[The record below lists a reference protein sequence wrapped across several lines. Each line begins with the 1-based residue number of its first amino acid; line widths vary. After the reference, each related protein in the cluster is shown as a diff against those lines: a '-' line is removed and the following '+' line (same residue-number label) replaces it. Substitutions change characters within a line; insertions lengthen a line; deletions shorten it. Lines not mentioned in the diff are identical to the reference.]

1 MVKKSLYP
9 LLAVLFIIMI
19 YSCAKKQNLQIQQH
33 SEIPESVL
41 VSIKEM
47 GFNTNGITIMKD
59 GYIVEGDIFLPKS
72 SLGKATNSSNL
83 IIAKSEQYQTY
94 NLVQNLPRTITI
106 SVSNLPAVY
115 STAASNAIGR
125 YNSLNLKINF
135 QLVSSNANIEI
146 IGFNQGPTPN
156 GTLLGY
162 GGFPFSGNPFNQ
174 IGLNTN
180 PAAFGT
186 NPDVGYIT
194 SVIQHEIG
202 HCIGLRHTDYYDRGY
217 SCPVSWDEGNSYNS
231 ADIQNFPGAIQI
243 PGTPASAEP
252 NSLML
257 ACNNGVDRSFNTNDI
272 VALNY
277 LYGYPTYTYSF
288 RVTTMSNTPTYY
300 GLILN
305 GTHIAATISTPPVNA
320 TSTYVYNINS
330 YNPSSTLM
338 VKISSG
344 YIPVSATASANNGS
358 RINGVINATDKT
370 ITFSNLNMSV
380 QNGFV
385 SIAFKNYGLE

>member
-1 MVKKSLYP
+1 MIKKNLYSLF
-9 LLAVLFIIMI
+9 AVLFIFMI
-19 YSCAKKQNLQIQQH
+19 YSCAKKQNIETKQH
-33 SEIPESVL
+33 SEIPESIL
-41 VSIKEM
+41 ASIKEM

-72 SLGKATNSSNL
+72 SLGKAKNSSNL

-106 SVSNLPAVY
+106 SVSNLPAIY

-135 QLVSSNANIEI
+135 QLVSSNGNIEI
-146 IGFNQGPTPN
+146 IGFNEGPTPT
-156 GTLLGY
+156 GIRLGF

-202 HCIGLRHTDYYDRGY
+202 HCIGLRHTDYYDRSY
-217 SCPVSWDEGNSYNS
+217 SCPQQSGNEGSSYDS
-231 ADIQNFPGAIQI
+231 ADPQRFSGAIQI

-252 NSLML
+252 NSFML

-305 GTHIAATISTPPVNA
+305 GTHIAATISTPPVNT

-330 YNPSSTLM
+330 YSPSSTLV

-344 YIPVSATASANNGS
+344 YIPVSATANANGS
-358 RINGVINATDKT
+358 TVTGVINATDKT

-380 QNGFV
+380 QNGYV
-385 SIAFKNYGLE
+385 SIALKNYGLD

>member
-1 MVKKSLYP
+1 MIKQK
-9 LLAVLFIIMI
+9 I
-19 YSCAKKQNLQIQQH
+19 YSLFAMLFLFMVCSCSKNKKLEIEQH
-33 SEIPESVL
+33 NEISESVL
-41 VSIKEM
+41 ASIKQM
-47 GFNTNGITIMKD
+47 GFNTNNVTVMKD

-72 SLGKATNSSNL
+72 SLGKAKNSSNL

-106 SVSNLPAVY
+106 SVSNLPAIY
-115 STAASNAIGR
+115 STAASNAIAR

-135 QLVSSNANIEI
+135 QLVSSNGNIDI
-146 IGFNQGPTPN
+146 IGFNEAPTPT
-156 GTLLGY
+156 GITLGF
-162 GGFPFSGNPFNQ
+162 GGFPFSRNPFNQ

-217 SCPVSWDEGNSYNS
+217 SCPQQSGNEGNSYNS
-231 ADIQNFPGAIQI
+231 ADPQRFSGAIQI

-252 NSLML
+252 NSFML

-305 GTHIAATISTPPVNA
+305 GTHIAATISTPPVNT

-330 YNPSSTLM
+330 YNPSSTLV

-344 YIPVSATASANNGS
+344 YIPVSATANANGS
-358 RINGVINATDKT
+358 TVNGVINATDKT

-380 QNGFV
+380 QNGYV
-385 SIAFKNYGLE
+385 SIALKNYGLD

>member
-1 MVKKSLYP
+1 MIKKNLYSLF
-9 LLAVLFIIMI
+9 AVLFIFMI
-19 YSCAKKQNLQIQQH
+19 YSCAKKQNTETQQH

-41 VSIKEM
+41 ATIKEM

-83 IIAKSEQYQTY
+83 IIAKSEQYQTN

-115 STAASNAIGR
+115 STAASNAVGR

-135 QLVSSNANIEI
+135 QLVSSNGNIDI
-146 IGFNQGPTPN
+146 TGFNQGPTPN

-257 ACNNGVDRSFNTNDI
+257 ACNSGVDRSFNTNDI

-305 GTHIAATISTPPVNA
+305 GTHIAATISTPPVNT

-330 YNPSSTLM
+330 YNPSSTLV

-344 YIPVSATASANNGS
+344 YIPVSATASANGS
-358 RINGVINATDKT
+358 TVNGVINASDKT

-385 SIAFKNYGLE
+385 SIALKNYGLD

>member
-1 MVKKSLYP
+1 
-9 LLAVLFIIMI
+9 MI
-19 YSCAKKQNLQIQQH
+19 YSCAKKQNTETQQH

-41 VSIKEM
+41 ATIKEM

-83 IIAKSEQYQTY
+83 IIAKSEQYQTN

-115 STAASNAIGR
+115 STAASNAVGR

-135 QLVSSNANIEI
+135 QLVSSNGNIDI
-146 IGFNQGPTPN
+146 TGFNQGPTPN

-257 ACNNGVDRSFNTNDI
+257 ACNSGVDRSFNTNDI

-305 GTHIAATISTPPVNA
+305 GTHIAATISTPPVNT

-330 YNPSSTLM
+330 YNPSSTLV

-344 YIPVSATASANNGS
+344 YIPVSATASANGS
-358 RINGVINATDKT
+358 TVNGVINASDKT

-385 SIAFKNYGLE
+385 SIALKNYGLD

>member
-1 MVKKSLYP
+1 
-9 LLAVLFIIMI
+9 MI
-19 YSCAKKQNLQIQQH
+19 YSCAKKQNIETQQH

-41 VSIKEM
+41 ASIKEM
-47 GFNTNGITIMKD
+47 GFNTKGITIMKD

-94 NLVQNLPRTITI
+94 NLVQNLPRTVTI

-135 QLVSSNANIEI
+135 QLVSSNGNIEI
-146 IGFNQGPTPN
+146 IGFNEGPTSD

-202 HCIGLRHTDYYDRGY
+202 HCIGLRHTDYYDRSY
-217 SCPVSWDEGNSYNS
+217 SCSRGGNEGSSYNS
-231 ADIQNFPGAIQI
+231 SDIQNFSGAIQI

-252 NSLML
+252 NSFML

-288 RVTTMSNTPTYY
+288 SVTTMSNTPTYY

-305 GTHIAATISTPPVNA
+305 GTYIAATISTPPVNA

-330 YNPSSTLM
+330 YNPSSTLV

-385 SIAFKNYGLE
+385 SIAFKNYGFD

>member
-1 MVKKSLYP
+1 MIKKNLYSLFV
-9 LLAVLFIIMI
+9 VLFIFMI
-19 YSCAKKQNLQIQQH
+19 YSCSKKQNLENKQD

-41 VSIKEM
+41 ASIKKM

-72 SLGKATNSSNL
+72 SLGKDPNSSNL

-115 STAASNAIGR
+115 STAASNAVGR

-135 QLVSSNANIEI
+135 QLVSSNGNIEI
-146 IGFNQGPTPN
+146 IGFNEGPTPT
-156 GTLLGY
+156 GTKLGY

-217 SCPVSWDEGNSYNS
+217 SCSISENEGNSYNS

-252 NSLML
+252 NSFML

-305 GTHIAATISTPPVNA
+305 GTHIAATISTPPVNTTA
-320 TSTYVYNINS
+320 TYVYNISS
-330 YNPSSTLM
+330 YNPSSTLV

-344 YIPVSATASANNGS
+344 YMPVSATANANGS
-358 RINGVINATDKT
+358 TVNGVINATDKT

-380 QNGFV
+380 QNGYV
-385 SIAFKNYGLE
+385 SIALKNYGLD